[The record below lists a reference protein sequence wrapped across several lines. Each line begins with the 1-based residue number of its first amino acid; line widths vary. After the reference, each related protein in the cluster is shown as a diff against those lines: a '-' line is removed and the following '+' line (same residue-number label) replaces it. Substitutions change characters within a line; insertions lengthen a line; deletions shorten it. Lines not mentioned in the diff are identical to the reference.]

1 MGTKPW
7 RRYSQYTFRYET
19 LPLLLVTNHPLF
31 QDLSYF
37 QSNSGVI
44 AGSIGLAALWII
56 LSFISM
62 RGRHIGA
69 RLVQAIRLPLML
81 GLSSA
86 LYLGWLARLL
96 ASRGDRFD
104 GSISLQVSASLT
116 IMAIGWAFI
125 RVGQVVFRS
134 KRFEN
139 WLQIEDPK
147 DEIMLIRLLER
158 LFTILIIIITGAA
171 LMVTF
176 GVSST
181 AVATLLGGA
190 GIGLGFGTQQ
200 ISQNFL
206 SGFMLFFNRPF
217 KEGDWIS
224 TNGME
229 GTVESIGW
237 YHTRLRTFDRRPLYI
252 PNAVFAT
259 NPIENPGQMYNRRI
273 KVDIGLRYE
282 DISKIDSI
290 SKAVRKLLKSHHA
303 IDHNQTILV
312 NFNQWD
318 ASSIN
323 LMVYC
328 FTKTT
333 VWSDW
338 LDQQQEIF
346 LLLADVVKSHG
357 ADFAFPSTSLYF
369 AGDLAK

>member
-1 MGTKPW
+1 MTK
-7 RRYSQYTFRYET
+7 
-19 LPLLLVTNHPLF
+19 HPLF
-31 QDLSYF
+31 SGLSYF
-37 QSNSGVI
+37 QTNPGLI
-44 AGSIGLAALWII
+44 AGTIILAVLWIV

-62 RGRHIGA
+62 RSRHIGA
-69 RLVQAIRLPLML
+69 RLVHALRLPLML
-81 GLSSA
+81 GLSTA

-104 GSISLQVSASLT
+104 GSLSLQVSASLT
-116 IMAIGWAFI
+116 IISIGWAFI
-125 RVGQVVFRS
+125 RVGNVVFRS

-158 LFTILIIIITGAA
+158 IFTILIIILTGAA

-190 GIGLGFGTQQ
+190 GIGIGFGTQQ

-224 TNGME
+224 TNSME

-282 DISKIDSI
+282 DISKIDQI
-290 SKAVRKLLKSHHA
+290 SKDVRTLLKSHHA

-318 ASSIN
+318 SSSIN

-333 VWSDW
+333 VWSEW
-338 LDQQQEIF
+338 LDQQQDIF
-346 LLLADVVKSHG
+346 LQIANIVKSHD
-357 ADFAFPSTSLYF
+357 ADFAFPSMTLYPTPGITTSPSTSPSSPS
-369 AGDLAK
+369 